1 MVIPNQKPNHTF
13 NDPQP
18 FKYRDLYKS
27 KWILVSLILCSALNV
42 FQYLLDPTSITIVG
56 FFNIPIFT
64 NVSPVISIG
73 SSLITAVIISP
84 IIEFEWNLF
93 CKLAIKK

>member
-1 MVIPNQKPNHTF
+1 MIIPNQKPNHTF

-18 FKYRDLYKS
+18 FKYCDLYKP
-27 KWILVSLILCSALNV
+27 KWILVSLILVIVLNI
-42 FQYLLDPTSITIVG
+42 FQYFQDPTSITTVG
-56 FFNIPIFT
+56 FFDTPIFT

-73 SSLITAVIISP
+73 SSLIAAVIISP

-93 CKLAIKK
+93 CKLATKK